1 VNKNYE
7 KKRKILE
14 SEVNESQYKQL
25 NINHLLATIAQYEE
39 SLSSA
44 PQSTIVQQLIMLY
57 NKAIEYYS
65 ALNDERHLEYLMKL

>member
-25 NINHLLATIAQYEE
+25 NINNLLATIAQCEE
-39 SLSSA
+39 SLTTA
-44 PQSTIVQQLIMLY
+44 P
-57 NKAIEYYS
+57 
-65 ALNDERHLEYLMKL
+65 